1 MQQEMFR
8 LDGRVGIITGGSK
21 GLGEA
26 MAFAL
31 ARSGASVVIVSRN
44 LEESQ
49 RVADAIATETGRQ
62 TQAMRVDVTVREDV
76 ERMVELTVS
85 TFGRIDILVNNA
97 GINIR
102 KPLQELTDDE
112 WGRILEINLTGP
124 MLCSRAAGKVMIEQR
139 SGSIINLSSILGYV
153 SIPMRAAYS
162 ASKAGIIGLTRTLAL
177 EWAPYNV
184 RVNALCPGPF
194 ETPMNQVIFQNEEIA
209 QYFKS
214 RIPLG
219 RLAQTKELAGPII
232 FLASDASSFVT
243 GTTLLVDGGWT
254 AQ

>member
-1 MQQEMFR
+1 MQQDIFR
-8 LDGRVGIITGGSK
+8 LDGKVSIVTGGSK

-26 MAFAL
+26 MGLAL
-31 ARSGASVVIVSRN
+31 AASGANVTIVSRN

-49 RVADAIATETGRQ
+49 KVADAIVAETGRRS
-62 TQAMRVDVTVREDV
+62 QAMRVDVTVREDV
-76 ERMVELTVS
+76 ERMVETTIS
-85 TFGRIDILVNNA
+85 TFGRLDILVNNA

-102 KPLQELTDDE
+102 KPLQELTDEE
-112 WGRILEINLTGP
+112 WGKVLDINLTGP
-124 MLCSRAAGKVMIEQR
+124 MLCSRAASKIMIEQR
-139 SGSIINLSSILGYV
+139 SGSIINLSSTLGYV
-153 SIPMRAAYS
+153 SLPMRAAYS

-219 RLAQTKELAGPII
+219 RFAQTTEITGPVI